1 MKLNGFLPV
10 DTDSLVIVVVVV
22 EGGTQN
28 GGRCFHTSMA
38 KKSRHTHL
46 ALHPAHESTFSTYLL
61 KLGMN
66 TAINRM

>member
-28 GGRCFHTSMA
+28 GGRCFNTSMA
-38 KKSRHTHL
+38 KYSRHTHL
-46 ALHPAHESTFSTYLL
+46 ALHSAHESTFSTYLL